1 VTGVLLGEAPGT
13 APGSSQSGP
22 PVSPLPPL
30 WRVQLS
36 VEYAAATDEPVVVH
50 ADALRR
56 VVPRRGE
63 RARVVLGESR
73 ALEGEVLSVEGGVA
87 VLKIAP
93 SAAEELG
100 QVGGGDPRRVR
111 VLPLDALCRVE

>member
-1 VTGVLLGEAPGT
+1 MSGKLLGEAPGT
-13 APGSSQSGP
+13 APGSSQSAP
-22 PVSPLPPL
+22 PLAPPL

-36 VEYAAATDEPVVVH
+36 VEYAATTDEPVVVH

-63 RARVVLGESR
+63 RARVVMGESR

-93 SAAEELG
+93 PAAEAPG
-100 QVGGGDPRRVR
+100 QVGVGDPRRVR